1 MALEY
6 IKVYVS
12 FSDSP
17 CAECG
22 EPLHSGDFIVL
33 GEDRKPVCLTC
44 ADLDHLVY
52 LRAGNT
58 ALTRRAAKY
67 STLRAVV
74 EKWSKARKRNEP
86 QGRLVE
92 AGALEKA
99 EQECMADGDARAKQ
113 RERAAKRRE
122 ELDGEFVQRFAEHI
136 RLQYPH
142 CPTETATEIAEHA
155 CLKHSGRVGRSAA
168 AKSFD
173 KNAVTLAVRAHIR
186 HTETEYD
193 QLLALNYDR
202 HEARDMV
209 GDAIDEVLS
218 KWKSNE

>member
-1 MALEY
+1 MELEY

-17 CAECG
+17 CGECG
-22 EPLHSGDFIVL
+22 EPLHSGDFIFL
-33 GEDRKPVCLTC
+33 GEDRKPICLAC

-52 LRAGNT
+52 LPAGNAALTGRAG
-58 ALTRRAAKY
+58 KY

-74 EKWSKARKRNEP
+74 LKFSKARKRNER
-86 QGRLVE
+86 QGILVE
-92 AGALEKA
+92 QLALEKA
-99 EQECMADGDARAKQ
+99 EQECMADSDARAMQ

-122 ELDGEFVQRFAEHI
+122 QLNHEYVQRFAERI
-136 RLQYPH
+136 RMQFPH
-142 CPTETATEIAEHA
+142 CPAGTEIEIAEHA

-168 AKSFD
+168 AKSFHE
-173 KNAVTLAVRAHIR
+173 NAVTLAVVAHIR

-209 GDAIDEVLS
+209 SDAIADVLS